1 MSNNSLNKL
10 SKIDELIKKHGKKG
24 LGLLIMFKLVKSRL
38 IDEINE
44 EHYDEEIEINED
56 ELNELCINKAKQIME
71 KKKDHPTEGDIKELL
86 SRIFSGY

>member
-10 SKIDELIKKHGKKG
+10 SKINELIKKHGKKG

-44 EHYDEEIEINED
+44 EHYDEVIEINED

-71 KKKDHPTEGDIKELL
+71 KKKDQPTEEDIKELL
-86 SRIFSGY
+86 GRIFSGY